1 MGSAS
6 LISGG
11 KRHLENGTLWKRD
24 SFFALKKSAVSQRM
38 KSSALSAP
46 YIDMYLD
53 RERPEET
60 GPSMSKTHTW
70 SCPQKEAGSI

>member
-1 MGSAS
+1 
-6 LISGG
+6 
-11 KRHLENGTLWKRD
+11 
-24 SFFALKKSAVSQRM
+24 LKKSAESQRM